1 VKESEMRGKRKKMV
15 AGFGLLRPHD
25 ELVKLMSEL

>member
-1 VKESEMRGKRKKMV
+1 MKESEMRGEWKKMV
-15 AGFGLLRPHD
+15 AGFGLWRHHG